1 MSRQDNPARV
11 DALLETA
18 AAWWLRLTEDINAR
32 PAFEAWRDASLAHQA
47 AFERVAYGWNLF
59 GDESADDALRLA
71 AAEAR
76 SAACAARRRRRSRRA
91 IGAFAALAA
100 SLVLAL
106 FIWPWLDAADVYRT
120 GVGEQRMVTLS
131 DGSQLTLDGASTVR
145 VSYRRSARELW
156 LDQGQARFDV
166 ARDPAR
172 PFSVH
177 AGDRVV
183 TATGTAFN
191 IDLMRSRVVVTM
203 IEGHVRVT
211 PAESGTSAP
220 APVALRAGDQLAAQD
235 VAGRIK
241 RVEVAG
247 ATAWQSG
254 RLIFEDEPLALA
266 AERVNRHAQRKIVLA
281 GTRARTLR
289 VSGVFKT
296 AEADRFAEAVA
307 AYLPVVIVEQ
317 SAGQVTLAAQ
327 PASGR

>member
-1 MSRQDNPARV
+1 MNRPDDPAQA
-11 DALLETA
+11 DALIDTA
-18 AAWWLRLTEDINAR
+18 AGWQLRLAEDADAR
-32 PAFEAWRDASLAHQA
+32 PAFEAWRDASPAHRA
-47 AFERVAYGWNLF
+47 AFERVAHGWNLF
-59 GDESADDALRLA
+59 GGERAGDALRLA

-76 SAACAARRRRRSRRA
+76 TAAHAARRRRRSRQA
-91 IGAFAALAA
+91 AGAFAAIAA

-106 FIWPWLDAADVYRT
+106 LVWPWLDAADVYRT
-120 GVGEQRMVTLS
+120 GVGERRMVTLA

-145 VSYRRSARELW
+145 VRYRRGARELW

-177 AGDRVV
+177 AGSRVV

-191 IDLMRSRVVVTM
+191 IDLMRGRVVVTM

-211 PAESGTSAP
+211 PAEAGRAAP
-220 APVALRAGDQLAAQD
+220 APVALRAGEQLAAQGA
-235 VAGRIK
+235 AGRIE

-266 AERVNRHAQRKIVLA
+266 VERVNRHVQRKIVLA
-281 GTRARTLR
+281 DTRARALR

-307 AYLPVVIVEQ
+307 TYLPVAIVEQ
-317 SAGQVTLAAQ
+317 SAGRVTLAARAA
-327 PASGR
+327 PRR